1 MATRIHAT
9 SVVEA
14 GAELGDGVVIGPFC
28 HVGPGVRIAEGT
40 ELVSH
45 VCVLGPTRIG
55 RKNCIFPFASLGT
68 APQDRSFSGE
78 PTLLEIGDDNVIR
91 EQVTLHRGTKK
102 GDGATRVG
110 SRCLFMVGA
119 HVAHDCQ
126 IGSDVTLTNLATL
139 GGHVCVGDSSVIG
152 AQVAIAP
159 FVRVGRGA
167 YVAAGSCVERNVP
180 AFVIV
185 QGDRARVRAPN
196 RVGLTRMG
204 LSEASQRAVV
214 SAFRAIWQ
222 KGVPIAHGIEIARRD
237 FGDDE
242 YVRELLELVMA
253 G

>member
-1 MATRIHAT
+1 MATRIHA
-9 SVVEA
+9 SAVVEA

-28 HVGPGVRIAEGT
+28 HVGPGVRIAEGS

-45 VCVLGPTRIG
+45 VSVHGPTRIG
-55 RKNCIFPFASLGT
+55 RRNRVFPFASLGT
-68 APQDRSFSGE
+68 APQDRSYTGE

-91 EQVTLHRGTKK
+91 EQVTFHRGTKK
-102 GDGATRVG
+102 GDGVTRVG

-119 HVAHDCQ
+119 HIAHDCQ
-126 IGSDVTLTNLATL
+126 LGDDVTLTNLATL
-139 GGHVCVGDSSVIG
+139 GGHVSLGDHTVIG

-196 RVGLTRMG
+196 RVGMKRMG
-204 LSEASQRAVV
+204 VPEASQAALLR
-214 SAFRAIWQ
+214 AFRAIWRSGEPLAR
-222 KGVPIAHGIEIARRD
+222 GVDLVRRD
-237 FGDDE
+237 HADDE
-242 YVRELLELVMA
+242 FVRELLELVTS